1 MSRKFF
7 LVTLV
12 LSLAFVGWA
21 CGGKSGEEK
30 KAEAVTK
37 SQPAQPEAAVQPED
51 PEAAAVKAEGAAVA
65 KEILDT
71 FDKAVAEAAEL
82 AKDKPAAAELKP
94 RLEALIERYKKPMT
108 DLNLRFLAL
117 RDKDVRA
124 FGAAN
129 GYMGEN
135 RGRHV
140 FNMYNENA
148 LGPAIAYYNIEK
160 NEQEI
165 VELLT
170 KKIIELINIAVKM

>member
-12 LSLAFVGWA
+12 LILALVGWA

-30 KAEAVTK
+30 KAEVVTE
-37 SQPAQPEAAVQPED
+37 SQPAQPGAVQPED

-94 RLEALIERYKKPMT
+94 RLEAIIENYKKPMA
-108 DLNLRFLAL
+108 DLNVRFLAL
-117 RDKDVRA
+117 KDKDIRA

-135 RGRHV
+135 RGRHI

>member
-1 MSRKFF
+1 MNRRFF
-7 LVTLV
+7 AVTLV
-12 LSLAFVGWA
+12 LSLALVGWA
-21 CGGKSGEEK
+21 CGGKSAEEK

-37 SQPAQPEAAVQPED
+37 SQPAQPEAVQPED

-65 KEILDT
+65 KEILDA
-71 FDKAVAEAAEL
+71 FDKAVAEAADL

-94 RLEALIERYKKPMT
+94 RLEAILERYKKRMT

-117 RDKDVRA
+117 KDKDVRA

-148 LGPAIAYYNIEK
+148 LGPAIAFYNIEK

-170 KKIIELINIAVKM
+170 KKIIELIDIAVKM